1 VDITNQTYLDKIYTW
16 TDNPNT
22 TNAWTWAEIDAMY
35 LGLYL
40 HAGTKHY
47 NRCTQVYVQVNYIA
61 DVEPEIRTTQ
71 MYAMVS
77 YDVAMTCTLTKP
89 NEVSTD
95 HSRNVKMLNF
105 WNGDREVYDLE
116 RSGKSMILKGV
127 EWEDACTTIQCM
139 RDMGL
144 NGSDIVITFLSPDC
158 FNGTYKIVS
167 FGWKQ
172 VSKAPEVFEWILQLE
187 DCNL

>member
-1 VDITNQTYLDKIYTW
+1 MLWLVMMLANTW
-16 TDNPNT
+16 YPLQN
-22 TNAWTWAEIDAMY
+22 
-35 LGLYL
+35 
-40 HAGTKHY
+40 
-47 NRCTQVYVQVNYIA
+47 
-61 DVEPEIRTTQ
+61 
-71 MYAMVS
+71 
-77 YDVAMTCTLTKP
+77 P

-116 RSGKSMILKGV
+116 RSGKSMILKGI
-127 EWEDACTTIQCM
+127 EWEDACTTIQCV

-144 NGSDIVITFLSPDC
+144 NGSDITLSNLTPDC